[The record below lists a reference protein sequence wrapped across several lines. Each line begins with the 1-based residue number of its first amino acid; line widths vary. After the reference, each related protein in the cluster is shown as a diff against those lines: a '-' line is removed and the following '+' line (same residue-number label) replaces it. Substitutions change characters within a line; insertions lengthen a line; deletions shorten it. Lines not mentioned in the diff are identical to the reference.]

1 MFSFP
6 CIRLNR
12 FTNVIIITMLYCW
25 ASGVLAQQVSFSDQ
39 IAIANTTNKPS
50 SICNADLDGDGD
62 PDLISASA
70 WDNKIAWYEN
80 LDGMSCF
87 GLQQIICTNA
97 MGAQSVFC
105 ADLDSDGDQDILSA
119 SSGDDKIV
127 WYENMDSSGIFG
139 EQHIISG
146 NLTSASAVFSIDID
160 NDGDHDVIAGSSWAN
175 IVVWYENIDGL
186 GNFGQQNIISN
197 NASGLTSIYC
207 TDINGDNFI
216 DLLSSSWWD
225 NKIAWYE
232 NLNGTGFGTEQII
245 TTNLQFATSVFCSD
259 LDGDDD
265 MDVLFSSYNDGKI
278 AWCENLNGLGNFG
291 EQQIISNTSYSA
303 QSVQCSDIDGDG
315 DMDVLATSGNDDPIK
330 WYENLDGNGSFA
342 DPHVIFTLSYEV
354 NFAYSFDYDSDGD
367 QDVFYISH
375 FYDIIA
381 YFDNLD
387 GLGNF
392 GEEVIIS
399 MNARSANSVLSADLD
414 GDGDND
420 VISGS
425 YGPFPVAWYENIDG
439 FGTFSIQKPISSE
452 IDYASCIDCSDL
464 NGDGYPDVV
473 YASYHE
479 DIIAWIENADGNGNF
494 ANQQIVTIEA
504 DGPVS
509 IMCSDIDGDN
519 DYDILSASCQ
529 DNKIAWYENMDG
541 LGNFGDQQLITTET
555 DGAYFVF
562 SSDIDSDGD
571 MDVLSAS
578 IHDDKVAWYEN
589 LDGLGDFGDQ
599 QIITTDADGARCV
612 ISTDIDGDGD
622 EDLVVASFWADMIVW
637 FENLDGTG
645 DFGTQNIITAD
656 AIEVNHIWFADL
668 DNDGDTDILS
678 ASYEDDDI
686 AWYENLDG
694 LGSFG
699 SKQIIWPYALGARA
713 VFAKDLDN
721 DGFVDV
727 LSASSLDNKIA
738 WYRNETGT
746 AISPWEDPLLIPDS
760 KILLINYPNPFN
772 PTTTISFSIHE
783 KSKVELS
790 IFNIKG
796 QKIKTFTQEY
806 YSKGNHSTI
815 WNGDD
820 ELGKPVSSGVYLYK
834 LKVNG
839 ETEKVKKCLLL
850 R

>member
-1 MFSFP
+1 MFSFL
-6 CIRLNR
+6 CNRLNR
-12 FTNVIIITMLYCW
+12 FTYIIIITMLYLG

-39 IAIANTTNKPS
+39 IAIANTTNNPS
-50 SICNADLDGDGD
+50 SVCNADLDGDGD
-62 PDLISASA
+62 QDLISASVR
-70 WDNKIAWYEN
+70 DNKIAWYEN
-80 LDGMSCF
+80 LDGMNCF
-87 GLQQIICTNA
+87 GLQKIICTNA
-97 MGAQSVFC
+97 MGALSVFC
-105 ADLDSDGDQDILSA
+105 ADLDGDGDQDILSA

-160 NDGDHDVIAGSSWAN
+160 SDGDHDVIAGSSWAN
-175 IVVWYENIDGL
+175 IVVWYENLDGL
-186 GNFGQQNIISN
+186 GNFGFQNIISDN
-197 NASGLTSIYC
+197 VAGLTSIYC

-245 TTNLQFATSVFCSD
+245 TTDLQFATSVFCSD

-278 AWCENLNGLGNFG
+278 AWHENLNGLGNFG
-291 EQQIISNTSYSA
+291 EQQIISNTSYGA
-303 QSVQCSDIDGDG
+303 GSVQCADIDNDG

-342 DPHVIFTLSYEV
+342 DPHVIFTPSYEV
-354 NFAYSFDYDSDGD
+354 IFAYSFDYDADGD
-367 QDVFYISH
+367 QDVFYISKY
-375 FYDIIA
+375 YDIIA
-381 YFDNLD
+381 YFDNLN
-387 GLGNF
+387 GLGDF

-425 YGPFPVAWYENIDG
+425 GGPIPVAWYENLDG
-439 FGTFSIQKPISSE
+439 FGTFSIQKTISSE

-464 NGDGYPDVV
+464 NGDGYLDVV
-473 YASYHE
+473 YASDND
-479 DIIAWIENADGNGNF
+479 DIIAWVENTDGNGNF
-494 ANQQIVTIEA
+494 ASQQIVTIEA
-504 DGPVS
+504 DWPVS
-509 IMCSDIDGDN
+509 IMCNDIDGDN
-519 DYDILSASCQ
+519 DYDILSASYQ

-541 LGNFGDQQLITTET
+541 LGNFGDQQIITTET

-571 MDVLSAS
+571 FDVLSAS
-578 IHDDKVAWYEN
+578 IFDDKVAWYEN

-622 EDLVVASFWADMIVW
+622 EDLVVAAFWGNMIIW
-637 FENLDGTG
+637 FENLDGSG
-645 DFGTQNIITAD
+645 NFGTQNIITED

-668 DNDGDTDILS
+668 DNDGDQDVLS
-678 ASYEDDDI
+678 ASNEDDDI

-694 LGSFG
+694 MGNFG
-699 SKQIIWPYALGARA
+699 LKQIIWSYAWGARA
-713 VFAKDLDN
+713 VFAEDLNN

-727 LSASSLDNKIA
+727 LSASSLDNTIA
-738 WYRNETGT
+738 WYRNVTGT
-746 AISPWEDPLLIPDS
+746 SVYPWEDPQSIPDS
-760 KILLINYPNPFN
+760 KTLLINFPNPFN
-772 PTTTISFSIHE
+772 PTTTISFSIPNE
-783 KSKVELS
+783 SKIELS
-790 IFNIKG
+790 IYNIKG
-796 QKIKTFTQEY
+796 QKVKQLISNQF
-806 YSKGNHSTI
+806 STGEHTVV
-815 WNGDD
+815 WDGRDDNG
-820 ELGKPVSSGVYLYK
+820 KSVSSGIYFYK
-834 LKVNG
+834 LTVGKFE
-839 ETEKVKKCLLL
+839 ETRKMILLK
-850 R
+850 